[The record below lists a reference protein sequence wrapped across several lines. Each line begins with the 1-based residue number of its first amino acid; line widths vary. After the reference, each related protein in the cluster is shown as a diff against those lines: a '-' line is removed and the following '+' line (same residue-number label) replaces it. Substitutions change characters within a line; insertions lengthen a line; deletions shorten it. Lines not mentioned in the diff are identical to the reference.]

1 MDIDDTKTYTISL
14 PSNEDG
20 SIDGLT
26 VGGTID
32 CTTSAGSYSY
42 DTSYYTGASTV
53 TIPTSITFDNYNEY
67 DSGITINEGDLKIND
82 DGDIKIGN
90 RSLKTFMDT
99 MEKRLAILQPD
110 PEKLEKFEALRK
122 AYEHYKTME
131 SLCHDDANDDEA
143 VN

>member
-1 MDIDDTKTYTISL
+1 MDNDDTTYTISL
-14 PSNEDG
+14 PAYQVDG
-20 SIDGLT
+20 SIEGLT
-26 VGGTID
+26 VGGVSTVDYSVAPNSYSTSYIGPS
-32 CTTSAGSYSY
+32 TTSIS
-42 DTSYYTGASTV
+42 
-53 TIPTSITFDNYNEY
+53 FDNYNDF
-67 DSGITINEGDLKIND
+67 DSGVNIKEGDLQIHE

-122 AYEHYKTME
+122 AYEHYKTVE
-131 SLCHDDANDDEA
+131 ALCHDETPDDEA